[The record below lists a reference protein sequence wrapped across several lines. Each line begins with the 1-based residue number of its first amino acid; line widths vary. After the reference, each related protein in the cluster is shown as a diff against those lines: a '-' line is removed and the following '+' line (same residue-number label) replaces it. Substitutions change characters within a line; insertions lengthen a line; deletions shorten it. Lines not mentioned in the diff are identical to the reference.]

1 MIHHYLASLSW
12 TGSTGVGYDR
22 YGREHRVGP
31 AGKQELS
38 LSADAAFGG
47 DESVSNPEDLLVM
60 AASSCQ
66 LLSFLAVAARARLDV
81 VGYHDEAIAI
91 MESVS
96 GAPMAITQITLR
108 PVINLRAGSRLD
120 HLLRLVRLAHRQCFI
135 ANSLRASMI
144 IEARFLVHGDE
155 VATVRCVDE

>member
-1 MIHHYLASLSW
+1 MIHHYLTSLSW
-12 TGSTGVGYDR
+12 TGSTGVGYEH
-22 YGREHRVGP
+22 YEREYEVGP
-31 AGKQELS
+31 AGKQALTLS
-38 LSADAAFGG
+38 CDPAFRGDAQL
-47 DESVSNPEDLLVM
+47 SNPEDLLVM

-91 MESVS
+91 MESVD

-108 PVINLRAGSRLD
+108 PMIKVRAGSRLD
-120 HLLRLVRLAHRQCFI
+120 HLLRLVRIAHRQCFI
-135 ANSLRASMI
+135 ANSLRATMI

-155 VATVRCVDE
+155 VATVRCID